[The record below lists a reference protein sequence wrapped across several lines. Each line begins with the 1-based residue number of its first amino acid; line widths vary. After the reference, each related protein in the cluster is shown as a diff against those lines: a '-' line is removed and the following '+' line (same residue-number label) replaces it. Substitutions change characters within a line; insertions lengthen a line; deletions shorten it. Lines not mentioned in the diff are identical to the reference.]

1 LTPSTDFHNAENLL
15 STLTGGK
22 LKALVKDNK
31 ISKTYNLCIV
41 VSTENDYETTHFKM
55 TYELYCDDTN
65 QIIVDPSFATNM
77 TSPASIKPED
87 GFYVF
92 DPSNLITTS
101 FAGCPITDYEI
112 SP

>member
-1 LTPSTDFHNAENLL
+1 LTLSTDFHNADNLL

-55 TYELYCDDTN
+55 TYELYCDGTN
-65 QIIVDPSFATNM
+65 HIKVDPSFATNM
-77 TSPASIKPED
+77 TSPASIKPEH